1 MCLGYSALDNK
12 ELPDLGTIKNW
23 GLKKKK
29 TSLTWGSTS
38 FKMRYTELLGRSG
51 LPTGMCRGLLRLHK
65 KDSMGH

>member
-29 TSLTWGSTS
+29 N
-38 FKMRYTELLGRSG
+38 LLDLGVNIF
-51 LPTGMCRGLLRLHK
+51 
-65 KDSMGH
+65 